1 MKRILLYF
9 VIRNARHQK
18 LLKIK
23 VSTADFLYLFN
34 NKSTSLILKSED
46 YLFSLQATHFK
57 AIILDILKIV

>member
-34 NKSTSLILKSED
+34 NKSTSLILKSEK
-46 YLFSLQATHFK
+46 YLIAK
-57 AIILDILKIV
+57 VIVEFRQNTKMPP